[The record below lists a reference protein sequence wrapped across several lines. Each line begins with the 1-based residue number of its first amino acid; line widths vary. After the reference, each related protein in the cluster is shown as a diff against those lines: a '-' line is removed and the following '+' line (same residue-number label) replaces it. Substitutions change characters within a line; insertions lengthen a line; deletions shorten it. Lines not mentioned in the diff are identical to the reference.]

1 MARAT
6 FLYSFSVSFDKIVSS
21 LGELSALD
29 VTFVYQLCKVRI
41 KLYLALE
48 SHEF

>member
-29 VTFVYQLCKVRI
+29 VTFVYQLFKVRI